1 MIITRYVDM
10 SDVSKNCVLEVKITG
25 VKKFRLRLKT
35 AILIFKFG
43 AWIAGMGIEIS
54 EDL

>member
-1 MIITRYVDM
+1 MITRYVDI
-10 SDVSKNCVLEVKITG
+10 SDVTKKCILKVNIIG